1 MELKAEHRLDDL
13 LAAAGLARST
23 FYYHQARLDRPDPK
37 APLKQAVGEAFAHSK
52 GRYGH
57 RRIHA
62 VLVGAGWQ
70 VAKKTVLAVMRELGL
85 RTHVRQRRRYRLGP
99 GPASPVAS
107 NVLNRQFT
115 TQAPN
120 RKWVS
125 DVTEFHLATA
135 KAYLSPV
142 LDLFDRQIIAHTF
155 STSPNL
161 DLTNGALDQALSSQ
175 DVAPG
180 LIVHTDQGHQYR
192 HTSWRDRLA
201 AVGAIQSMSRRGN
214 CYDNAVIEN
223 FFGHLKTEL
232 AVDPNLTVAEL
243 GQQITDYIT
252 WWNTERI
259 HSGLAGMSPV
269 QYRAQALAA

>member
-37 APLKQAVGEAFAHSK
+37 APLKQAIGDAFAQSK

-62 VLVGAGWQ
+62 VLVSAGWK

-85 RTHVRQRRRYRLGP
+85 RTHVRRRRRYRLRSGP
-99 GPASPVAS
+99 TSPIAA
-107 NVLNRQFT
+107 NILDRRFT
-115 TQAPN
+115 TTAPN
-120 RKWVS
+120 QKWVS

-135 KAYLSPV
+135 TAYLSPV

-161 DLTNGALDQALSSQ
+161 ELTNGALDQALSSQ
-175 DVAPG
+175 NVAPG
-180 LIVHTDQGHQYR
+180 LIVHTDQGHLYR
-192 HTSWRDRLA
+192 HASWRDRLT

-232 AVDPNLTVAEL
+232 VIDPNITVTEL
-243 GQQITDYIT
+243 GEQITNYIT

-259 HSGLAGMSPV
+259 HTSLAGMNPV
-269 QYRAQALAA
+269 QYRAQTLAA